1 MRWPR
6 PLRTSLGLAAAVS
19 VVLGF
24 LLATAGPA
32 AAHAQLISTDPTD
45 GALLQQAPDQVTLTF
60 NEPVRLTAQEITV
73 YDADGQTLPSEAVS
87 TGTEVTI
94 DLPDADELGRGTF
107 VVGWFVLSAD
117 GHPISGSL
125 TFSVGERSDEV
136 AEPPPPPTSSGAV
149 TAAQGIVGGLL
160 YLGLFVAA
168 GLACFV
174 VLVLPTSY
182 DGDRVRR
189 QVRRLTRL
197 AAGLGALAAL
207 AAIPIASV
215 YARGAELSD
224 VLSGFDAA
232 LVVDELVSAA
242 MLVVGLGVVA
252 ATIRDRAPSRR
263 ERFVLLG
270 GATLALAAPAVVGHT
285 RSYQPTSLLI
295 ASDIVHV
302 TAGAVWLGG
311 LVGLVLALRALAGR
325 EQLAATTLTRFSTL
339 AGGLLLA
346 IAAAGT
352 VLAWRILGSWSAFVD
367 TGYGVLLL
375 VKIGLALVVA
385 GLGAWNRFRLLPQV
399 RAAAGFAE
407 RERAAG
413 MVGRAVRVEAVV
425 LVVLLAV
432 TGFLVNRSPRP
443 APVEVPPG
451 RTGVQDARL
460 ADVEVFAVMSPRR
473 AGPNTVLVQ
482 LQDEAGEP
490 VIPPRPPELELRS
503 GQIDLGTVPLENTD
517 AGTYRAYVLLPQGGT
532 WEAQVSLRLSR
543 FESPVTTLRFQVA
556 D

>member
-1 MRWPR
+1 MRWLE
-6 PLRTSLGLAAAVS
+6 PLRTSLGLAATVT

-24 LLATAGPA
+24 LLATASPA
-32 AAHAQLISTDPTD
+32 AAHAQLISTDPTE
-45 GALLQQAPDQVTLTF
+45 GALLQKAPDQVTLTF

-73 YDADGQTLPSEAVS
+73 YDADGQTLSSEAVS
-87 TGTEVTI
+87 SGTEVTI
-94 DLPDADELGRGTF
+94 DLPDAEELGRGTF
-107 VVGWFVLSAD
+107 VVGWFVLSGD

-136 AEPPPPPTSSGAV
+136 AEPPPPPTSSAAV
-149 TAAQGIVGGLL
+149 TAVQGIVGGLL
-160 YLGLFVAA
+160 YLGLLVAA

-174 VLVLPTSY
+174 ALVLPTSY

-207 AAIPIASV
+207 LSIPIASV

-232 LVVDELVSAA
+232 LVFDELVSAA
-242 MLVVGLGVVA
+242 MLVVGLVVVA
-252 ATIRDRAPSRR
+252 ATIRARPPTRR
-263 ERFVLLG
+263 DRFVLLG
-270 GATLALAAPAVVGHT
+270 GAALALAAPAVVGHT
-285 RSYQPTSLLI
+285 RSYQPVPLLI

-325 EQLAATTLTRFSTL
+325 EELAATTLARFSTL

-346 IAAAGT
+346 VAAAGT
-352 VLAWRILGSWSAFVD
+352 VLAWRILGSWSGFVD

-407 RERAAG
+407 RERAAD
-413 MVGRAVRVEAVV
+413 MVVRAVRVEAVV
-425 LVVLLAV
+425 LVVVLAV

-473 AGPNTVLVQ
+473 AGPNTILVQ

-503 GQIDLGTVPLENTD
+503 GTIDLGTVPLENTD
-517 AGTYRAYVLLPQGGT
+517 TGTYRAYVLIPQGGT
-532 WEAQVSLRLSR
+532 WEAQVSLRLTR